1 MGVKIGQNDVNFPY
15 NKIYIG
21 SNLVYELNTII
32 TFTIGGISYQAEE
45 GMTWNEWVFSEYN
58 DINVY
63 TTSESYNALL
73 RACRVGSF
81 EIAKYLVDNGA
92 DVFHKGEHD
101 TSCLMLA
108 AEYGDEKLVNFLID
122 KGCNVCERDYWGHNA
137 LDNAKKNGN
146 RMVFRIIENKM
157 IEENKKE
164 KVQEKGGFL
173 GKIFGGFGR

>member
-63 TTSESYNALL
+63 TTSESYI
-73 RACRVGSF
+73 VS
-81 EIAKYLVDNGA
+81 NGTDSA
-92 DVFHKGEHD
+92 I
-101 TSCLMLA
+101 CLENGTFVTLEDIIIKDYSYSQQLTGNI
-108 AEYGDEKLVNFLID
+108 EY
-122 KGCNVCERDYWGHNA
+122 
-137 LDNAKKNGN
+137 
-146 RMVFRIIENKM
+146 
-157 IEENKKE
+157 
-164 KVQEKGGFL
+164 
-173 GKIFGGFGR
+173 